1 MDLKRFAVVKDG
13 YPHIIIFVII
23 AFIVAYISNPV
34 YAVIPGVL
42 AIYLAYFFRNPHR
55 DITPDDS
62 LLYAPADGR
71 VMAVE
76 DFYDDEYLD
85 EPAIKVTIFLS
96 VFNVHVNRS
105 PMRGQIKY
113 QRYTCGG
120 FVPAYKKSA
129 SFENERH
136 AIGLENEK
144 NRILV
149 IQIAGLLAR
158 RIVSWTTLGHNLEQG
173 QCYGMIKFGSSTEL
187 VMPKSVEVLVKKG
200 DTVKGGISVIGRFK
214 DK

>member
-1 MDLKRFAVVKDG
+1 MKRFSVVKDG
-13 YPHIIIFVII
+13 YPHIIIFII
-23 AFIVAYISNPV
+23 LAFIVAYVFSPI
-34 YAVIPGVL
+34 YAVIPIVL
-42 AIYLAYFFRNPHR
+42 AIYLAYFFRNPR
-55 DITPDDS
+55 RETPPDDN
-62 LLYAPADGR
+62 LLYSPADGT
-71 VMAVE
+71 VLAVE

-85 EPAIKVTIFLS
+85 EDAVKVTIFLS

-105 PMRGQIKY
+105 PIRGQIKY

-120 FVPAYKKSA
+120 FVPAYKKAA

-136 AIGLENEK
+136 AIGLENERS
-144 NRILV
+144 RILV

-187 VMPKSVEVLVKKG
+187 VMPKSVAILVKKG
-200 DTVKGGISVIGRFK
+200 DKVKGGITVIGRFN

>member
-1 MDLKRFAVVKDG
+1 MKRFSVVKDG
-13 YPHIIIFVII
+13 YPHIIIFII
-23 AFIVAYISNPV
+23 LAFIVAYVFSPI
-34 YAVIPGVL
+34 YAVIPIVL
-42 AIYLAYFFRNPHR
+42 AIYLAYFFRNPR
-55 DITPDDS
+55 RETPPDDN
-62 LLYAPADGR
+62 LLYSPADGT

-85 EPAIKVTIFLS
+85 EDAVKVTIFLS

-105 PMRGQIKY
+105 PIRGQIKY

-120 FVPAYKKSA
+120 FVPAYKKAA

-136 AIGLENEK
+136 AIGLENERS
-144 NRILV
+144 RILV

-158 RIVSWTTLGHNLEQG
+158 RIVSWTTLGHNLKQG

-187 VMPKSVEVLVKKG
+187 VMPKSVAILVKKG
-200 DTVKGGISVIGRFK
+200 DKVKGGITVIGRFN

>member
-13 YPHIIIFVII
+13 YPHIIIFLII

-62 LLYAPADGR
+62 LLYSPADGR

>member
-1 MDLKRFAVVKDG
+1 MKRFAVVKDG

-23 AFIVAYISNPV
+23 AFIVAYVSNPV

-62 LLYAPADGR
+62 LLYSPADGR

>member
-1 MDLKRFAVVKDG
+1 MKRFSVVKDG
-13 YPHIIIFVII
+13 YPHIIIFIII
-23 AFIVAYISNPV
+23 AFIVAYIFNPI

-42 AIYLAYFFRNPHR
+42 AIYLAYFFRNPKR
-55 DITPDDS
+55 ITLPDDS
-62 LLYAPADGR
+62 LLYSPADGT

-76 DFYDDEYLD
+76 DFHDDEYLD
-85 EPAIKVTIFLS
+85 EDAVKVTIFLS

-120 FVPAYKKSA
+120 FVPAYKKAA

-136 AIGLENEK
+136 AIGLENDK

-158 RIVSWTTLGHNLEQG
+158 RIVSWTTLGHNLEKG
-173 QCYGMIKFGSSTEL
+173 HCYGMIKFGSSTEL
-187 VMPKSVEVLVKKG
+187 IMPKSVDILVKKG
-200 DTVKGGISVIGRFK
+200 DKVKGGITVIGRFK
-214 DK
+214 NK

>member
-1 MDLKRFAVVKDG
+1 MKRFSVVKDG
-13 YPHIIIFVII
+13 YPHIIIFIII
-23 AFIVAYISNPV
+23 AFIVAYIFNPI

-42 AIYLAYFFRNPHR
+42 AIYLAYFFRNPKR
-55 DITPDDS
+55 ITLPDDS
-62 LLYAPADGR
+62 LLYSPADGR

-85 EPAIKVTIFLS
+85 EDAVKVTIFLS

-105 PMRGQIKY
+105 PIRGQIKY

-120 FVPAYKKSA
+120 FVPAYKKAA

-136 AIGLENEK
+136 AIGLENERS
-144 NRILV
+144 RILV

-187 VMPKSVEVLVKKG
+187 VMPKSVAILVKKG
-200 DTVKGGISVIGRFK
+200 DKVKGGITVIGRFN

>member
-55 DITPDDS
+55 DINPDDS
-62 LLYAPADGR
+62 LLYSPADGR

>member
-62 LLYAPADGR
+62 LLYSPADGR

>member
-55 DITPDDS
+55 DVTPDDS
-62 LLYAPADGR
+62 LLYSPADGR

>member
-1 MDLKRFAVVKDG
+1 MKRFSVVKDG
-13 YPHIIIFVII
+13 YPHIIIFIII
-23 AFIVAYISNPV
+23 AFIVAYIFNPI

-42 AIYLAYFFRNPHR
+42 AIYLAYFFRNPKR
-55 DITPDDS
+55 ITLPDDS
-62 LLYAPADGR
+62 LLYSPADCT

-76 DFYDDEYLD
+76 DFHDDEYLD
-85 EPAIKVTIFLS
+85 EDAVKVTIFLS

-120 FVPAYKKSA
+120 FVPAYKKAA

-136 AIGLENEK
+136 AIGLENDK

-187 VMPKSVEVLVKKG
+187 IMPKSVDILVKKG
-200 DTVKGGISVIGRFK
+200 DKVKCGITVIGRFK
-214 DK
+214 NK